1 MSRASRT
8 AAVAG
13 PDEAPRPA
21 PQRSAMLERFGLLA
35 RLLVRFAFA
44 QVRVRPELVERV
56 RQLSTQGTVIY
67 VMRYR
72 STIDYL
78 LVNAVLRREGLPLAR
93 FAPGVS
99 TMWWRPIRE
108 IARLLLRR
116 GARPAS
122 RPTEVCAQLVAAGEP
137 ILLFMRSHAVAGRRR
152 RALAAARL
160 GPQFLREVVRAAGAA
175 SRPAFLVPI
184 AIFRGT
190 GFHKRESRF
199 ATLLY
204 SVQEAPGEAKRLFTY
219 LWNAGQTQLTLG
231 KEISLLRFVDEHR
244 REGEDRIVR
253 RLARVTADLPLPRGA
268 HGARADAAAAPR
280 RARDGAA

>member
-116 GARPAS
+116 GAQPAS
-122 RPTEVCAQLVAAGEP
+122 RPTEVCARLVAAGEP

-204 SVQEAPGEAKRLFTY
+204 SVQEAPGEAKRLFTTCGTRARRSSPS
-219 LWNAGQTQLTLG
+219 AGDQPAP
-231 KEISLLRFVDEHR
+231 LRR
-244 REGEDRIVR
+244 RAPAGGRGPQRAPAGARHADR
-253 RLARVTADLPLPRGA
+253 PLSRGA
-268 HGARADAAAAPR
+268 DGARADAAAPPR
-280 RARDGAA
+280 RARDGSA

>member
-1 MSRASRT
+1 
-8 AAVAG
+8 
-13 PDEAPRPA
+13 
-21 PQRSAMLERFGLLA
+21 MLERFGLLG
-35 RLLVRFAFA
+35 RLLIRLAFA

-56 RQLSTQGTVIY
+56 RQLSAQGTLIY

-78 LVNAVLRREGLPLAR
+78 LVNAVLLREGLPLAR

-99 TMWWRPIRE
+99 TVWWRPLGEIVRWLLHRGEPPTIRSPE
-108 IARLLLRR
+108 ACAELVAAG
-116 GARPAS
+116 GAG
-122 RPTEVCAQLVAAGEP
+122 LVAAGEP
-137 ILLFMRSHAVAGRRR
+137 VLVFMRSHAVAGRRR

-204 SVQEAPGEAKRLFTY
+204 SVQEAPG
-219 LWNAGQTQLTLG
+219 
-231 KEISLLRFVDEHR
+231 
-244 REGEDRIVR
+244 
-253 RLARVTADLPLPRGA
+253 
-268 HGARADAAAAPR
+268 
-280 RARDGAA
+280 